1 MRRGLLLICLI
12 LACVATMALA
22 GDTPVSTPAAVAAT
36 PKPLSV
42 EMRYA
47 NVQRAMAENSIGFRV
62 GLALGD
68 DGRVIARVE
77 PFDTAAK

>member
-1 MRRGLLLICLI
+1 MRRWIVAICLI
-12 LACVATMALA
+12 LTLCAVVALA
-22 GDTPVSTPAAVAAT
+22 GDAPAPVAAT

-47 NVQRAMAENSIGFRV
+47 NVQRAMAENNIGFRV
-62 GLALGD
+62 GLVSGD
-68 DGRVIARVE
+68 DGRIITRVE